1 MAVEG
6 GDGGAMRGS
15 IEGGRSGCGGQGSQR
30 RRESSPHGFF
40 FTPLG
45 FLCSDLRSAPCFP
58 KLDGCF
64 SLSLSSLSV
73 VPLSL
78 KFFVQVKVE
87 NGLEMKM
94 KISNLQ
100 IL

>member
-15 IEGGRSGCGGQGSQR
+15 IEGGRSGCGGQGSER

-64 SLSLSSLSV
+64 SLSLS
-73 VPLSL
+73 LSL
-78 KFFVQVKVE
+78 
-87 NGLEMKM
+87 LTL
-94 KISNLQ
+94 S
-100 IL
+100 